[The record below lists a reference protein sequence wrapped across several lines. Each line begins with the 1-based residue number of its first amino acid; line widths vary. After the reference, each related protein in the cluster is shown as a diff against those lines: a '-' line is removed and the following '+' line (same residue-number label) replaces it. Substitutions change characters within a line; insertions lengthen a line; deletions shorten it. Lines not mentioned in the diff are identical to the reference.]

1 MRRFLLTILP
11 YPLFVLLAVLL
22 IVEQNRKPAIPA
34 NKHLL
39 PDGIAVNTKSTADKT
54 ASKDEKKNSHDK
66 YLVGS
71 KQPVSENVNS
81 STSLS
86 RLESAV
92 KEADQKTLQRLSTE
106 LPKQY
111 ADDFAVLVR
120 VHLKLAEGWNQ
131 LEDFS
136 RMQTALSD
144 AKTALDEIRCQYMV
158 MQMKQLSILA
168 DAEALLGNSDNH
180 QRIQHQVARLPIE
193 HKLFIGSRHFGEICG
208 YHTNAV
214 CQLIN
219 GSPIDKVHE
228 IYVSRCGCVNYT
240 MSGRYGEG
248 YDRIR
253 KQLDRPDS
261 AYNIEGERFYKRFT
275 TVFKT
280 IIANSKPKSDLRK
293 HAKAVFA
300 YIKERW

>member
-54 ASKDEKKNSHDK
+54 ASKDEKQNSHDK

-120 VHLKLAEGWNQ
+120 VHLKLAEGWNR

-180 QRIQHQVARLPIE
+180 QRIQHQITRLPIE
-193 HKLFIGSRHFGEICG
+193 RELFTESRHFGEICG
-208 YHTNAV
+208 YHTNAA

-228 IYVSRCGCVNYT
+228 VYVCMCAMFVMAR
-240 MSGRYGEG
+240 RYGEG
-248 YDRIR
+248 YDRIA
-253 KQLDRPDS
+253 KQLSRPDS
-261 AYNIEGERFYKRFT
+261 AYNIEGQRFVRKFEA
-275 TVFKT
+275 VLNA
-280 IIANSKPKSDLRK
+280 IIKNYEPPGSDLHK
-293 HAKAVFA
+293 HAKAILEH
-300 YIKERW
+300 IKND